1 MCIFDTIFLVI
12 IMDKITIFL
21 IRHSEQLKINTL
33 LNNSENSQIAN
44 EKIILSV
51 EGEKKAEALSK
62 IKELSNLNSIWS
74 STYVRALATAKYIA
88 ERNNLEIQISTY
100 LNERKIG
107 NLDSLSKLRD
117 KFTHTFTT
125 EQLLD
130 ENLKNKDGE
139 NRFEVNRR
147 MTSFINKLLAEYT
160 GSKIA
165 IVSHGASIK
174 FLLMNWCSL
183 NENFE
188 LFYKNKVL
196 KAKDIDSVVT
206 GRSHGH
212 PARSLRNNM
221 TRQYVKMENEGAGF
235 EELEYLTLGSL
246 RKAVQD
252 GDTQNGSFMAGQI
265 AGLIHETKSCK
276 EIIEEMEN
284 QAEKLLKL

>member
-74 STYVRALATAKYIA
+74 SNYVRALATAKYIA
-88 ERNNLEIQISTY
+88 ERNNLEIQISTD
-100 LNERKIG
+100 LNERKLG
-107 NLDSLSKLRD
+107 NLDSLAKL
-117 KFTHTFTT
+117 KNKYAYPFTT

-130 ENLKNKDGE
+130 ENLKNENGE
-139 NRFEVNRR
+139 NRIEVNNR
-147 MTSFINKLLAEYT
+147 MTSFINSLLNSNE
-160 GSKIA
+160 GSRIA
-165 IVSHGASIK
+165 VVSHGAAIK

-196 KAKDIDSVVT
+196 KIDSPSVIKLEFNKN
-206 GRSHGH
+206 
-212 PARSLRNNM
+212 SLLN
-221 TRQYVKMENEGAGF
+221 
-235 EELEYLTLGSL
+235 LS
-246 RKAVQD
+246 
-252 GDTQNGSFMAGQI
+252 QI
-265 AGLIHETKSCK
+265 Y
-276 EIIEEMEN
+276 
-284 QAEKLLKL
+284 

>member
-88 ERNNLEIQISTY
+88 ERNNLSIQISTD

-107 NLDSLSKLRD
+107 NLDSLSKLKD

-196 KAKDIDSVVT
+196 KIDSPSVIKLEFNKN
-206 GRSHGH
+206 
-212 PARSLRNNM
+212 SLLN
-221 TRQYVKMENEGAGF
+221 
-235 EELEYLTLGSL
+235 LS
-246 RKAVQD
+246 
-252 GDTQNGSFMAGQI
+252 QI
-265 AGLIHETKSCK
+265 Y
-276 EIIEEMEN
+276 
-284 QAEKLLKL
+284 

>member
-107 NLDSLSKLRD
+107 NLDSLSKLKD

-165 IVSHGASIK
+165 IVSHVASIK

-196 KAKDIDSVVT
+196 KIDSPSVIKLEFNKN
-206 GRSHGH
+206 
-212 PARSLRNNM
+212 SLLN
-221 TRQYVKMENEGAGF
+221 
-235 EELEYLTLGSL
+235 LS
-246 RKAVQD
+246 
-252 GDTQNGSFMAGQI
+252 QI
-265 AGLIHETKSCK
+265 Y
-276 EIIEEMEN
+276 
-284 QAEKLLKL
+284 

>member
-130 ENLKNKDGE
+130 ENLKNEDGE
-139 NRFEVNRR
+139 NRFEVNNR
-147 MTSFINKLLAEYT
+147 MTSFINTILNSNE
-160 GSKIA
+160 GSRIA
-165 IVSHGASIK
+165 VVSHGAAIK

-183 NENFE
+183 NQNFD
-188 LFYKNKVL
+188 LVYKDTIL
-196 KAKDIDSVVT
+196 KIDSPSVIKLKFNKD
-206 GRSHGH
+206 
-212 PARSLRNNM
+212 SLLNLS
-221 TRQYVKMENEGAGF
+221 QLY
-235 EELEYLTLGSL
+235 
-246 RKAVQD
+246 
-252 GDTQNGSFMAGQI
+252 
-265 AGLIHETKSCK
+265 
-276 EIIEEMEN
+276 
-284 QAEKLLKL
+284 

>member
-130 ENLKNKDGE
+130 ENLKNEDGE

-196 KAKDIDSVVT
+196 KIDSPSVIKLEFNKN
-206 GRSHGH
+206 
-212 PARSLRNNM
+212 SLLN
-221 TRQYVKMENEGAGF
+221 
-235 EELEYLTLGSL
+235 LS
-246 RKAVQD
+246 
-252 GDTQNGSFMAGQI
+252 QI
-265 AGLIHETKSCK
+265 Y
-276 EIIEEMEN
+276 
-284 QAEKLLKL
+284 

>member
-1 MCIFDTIFLVI
+1 MCIFDTMFLVI

-74 STYVRALATAKYIA
+74 STYVRALDTAKYIA
-88 ERNNLEIQISTY
+88 ERNNLEIQISTD

-165 IVSHGASIK
+165 IVSHGAAIK

-196 KAKDIDSVVT
+196 KIDSPSVIKLEFNKN
-206 GRSHGH
+206 
-212 PARSLRNNM
+212 SLLN
-221 TRQYVKMENEGAGF
+221 
-235 EELEYLTLGSL
+235 LS
-246 RKAVQD
+246 
-252 GDTQNGSFMAGQI
+252 QI
-265 AGLIHETKSCK
+265 Y
-276 EIIEEMEN
+276 
-284 QAEKLLKL
+284 